1 MFNSL
6 QPHGLQHTRLLHP
19 WDSPGKNAGVGCQY
33 RFLGH
38 SNLKNSNLVSLRWD
52 LAVCSIIYFLRS
64 DVFFSVFIYLFLP
77 VLGLH
82 CCMQA
87 LSNYGAWASHRS
99 SFSCCR
105 ARALGA
111 WASGVVVH
119 GPRCFKACGIFLAQ
133 SSDPCLLHWQAD
145 S

>member
-6 QPHGLQHTRLLHP
+6 QPHGLQHTRLLCP

-64 DVFFSVFIYLFLP
+64 DVFSLCLFIYSCLCWVFIAA
-77 VLGLH
+77 
-82 CCMQA
+82 CR
-87 LSNYGAWASHRS
+87 LS
-99 SFSCCR
+99 
-105 ARALGA
+105 LIM
-111 WASGVVVH
+111 VH
-119 GPRCFKACGIFLAQ
+119 G
-133 SSDPCLLHWQAD
+133 LLIAAASLVAEHGL
-145 S
+145 